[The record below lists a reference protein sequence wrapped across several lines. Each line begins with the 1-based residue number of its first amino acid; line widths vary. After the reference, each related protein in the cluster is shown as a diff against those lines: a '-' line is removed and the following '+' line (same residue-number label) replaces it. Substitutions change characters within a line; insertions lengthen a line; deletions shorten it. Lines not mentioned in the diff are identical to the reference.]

1 MIHKRFSWAVLAF
14 ALLMLLT
21 SACSVER
28 KMAQQFVK
36 LPEQPAVMVLMPQYI
51 LLTNER
57 YDKDELDMT
66 GLNQFET
73 DSLLKA
79 NTVLLNKIDDTLLLR
94 MFETA
99 YLTTLRKF
107 PIQVYEESNFES
119 FYQSDSLSWVVN
131 VAQMEM
137 QEFIENAEDI
147 DQFFGM
153 SYSYT
158 VPLNAVNL
166 AAWFEFSKVNGGQ
179 GNRAQVMFGENNL
192 YDQLNG
198 QFIYDYLSGEVGY
211 RYEIDSLSATDV
223 YDFAAFMG
231 RLFAGYTYDY
241 LLNSYVRNHA
251 ASQNANPAY
260 FRYDP
265 FRKQLFM
272 TQEDRF
278 IPLDDQ

>member
-1 MIHKRFSWAVLAF
+1 MIYKRFSLAILAAVV
-14 ALLMLLT
+14 LMLMT

-36 LPEQPAVMVLMPQYI
+36 LPEKPAVMVLMPQYI

-57 YDKDELDMT
+57 YDKDELDLT
-66 GLNQFET
+66 GLDQFQT
-73 DSLLKA
+73 DSVLRA
-79 NTVLLNKIDDTLLLR
+79 NTVLLKDVNDTLLLR

-107 PIQVYEESNFES
+107 PIEVYEESNFAS
-119 FYQSDSLSWVVN
+119 FYQRDSLSWVVN
-131 VAQMEM
+131 VAQMEL
-137 QEFIENAEDI
+137 QEFIKNAEDI
-147 DQFFGM
+147 ATLYGM

-158 VPLNAVNL
+158 VPINAVNL
-166 AAWFEFSKVNGGQ
+166 AAWFEFSKVNAGEGSK
-179 GNRAQVMFGENNL
+179 AQVMFGDNNL

-198 QFIYDYLSGEVGY
+198 QFAYDYITGDVGY

-241 LLNSYVRNHA
+241 LMNSYVKDHGG
-251 ASQNANPAY
+251 SQNANPAY

-265 FRKQLFM
+265 FRKQLYI
-272 TQEDRF
+272 TQEDKF